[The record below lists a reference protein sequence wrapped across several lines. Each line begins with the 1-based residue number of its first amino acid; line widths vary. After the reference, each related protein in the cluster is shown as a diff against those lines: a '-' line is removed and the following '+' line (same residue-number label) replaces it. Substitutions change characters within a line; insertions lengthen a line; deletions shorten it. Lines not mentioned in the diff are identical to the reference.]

1 MNSFKK
7 RLKGINDNGLT
18 FIQWFSGLLTT
29 RSALQHLSHSP
40 GYAHIC
46 TLLARSCHAR
56 CQLAHRETIHAL
68 PDQNTPRYFCAQSF
82 HLVLCLRL
90 PRQAAGGSAA
100 RTPRLVDE
108 LLCLLRR
115 SHFNTKPAA
124 ANAPFFPQLN
134 QHSFFKTDKKQNA
147 LITFTTFKNK
157 HCRGS
162 VSQDM

>member
-1 MNSFKK
+1 MIFWSTDYSKRFAALVTFTCLRTHSYTVGKK
-7 RLKGINDNGLT
+7 LPCKVPACSSGNDT
-18 FIQWFSGLLTT
+18 
-29 RSALQHLSHSP
+29 
-40 GYAHIC
+40 
-46 TLLARSCHAR
+46 
-56 CQLAHRETIHAL
+56 AL